1 MMPRILPRGA
11 RCLVLVV
18 PLLILANRASASDS
32 IEQAGTVLEILLPA
46 TATGLT
52 LGYKDGT
59 GALQFGESAAL
70 TLGVTYALKYGI
82 DETRPNGGGQSFPS
96 GHASISFASAEFMRK
111 RYGWEYGL
119 PAYAAAS
126 FVAYS
131 RVEAGEHHPQDVAAG
146 AAIGIIS
153 SYIFTRPF
161 AGWLIQPDVDPRYY
175 AIMLSRTW

>member
-1 MMPRILPRGA
+1 MPRILPRGA

-18 PLLILANRASASDS
+18 PLLILANSASASDD
-32 IEQAGTVLEILLPA
+32 IEVAGTALEVALTVA
-46 TATGLT
+46 AAGLT

-70 TLGVTYALKYGI
+70 TLGVTYALKYAVN
-82 DETRPNGGGQSFPS
+82 ETRPNGGDQSFPS
-96 GHASISFASAEFMRK
+96 GHASISFASAEFIRK

-175 AIMLSRTW
+175 AIRLSRTW

>member
-1 MMPRILPRGA
+1 MRDPVLSGEELERRLGEAFPEAFNPTSGLSVEAIWYGGA
-11 RCLVLVV
+11 RM
-18 PLLILANRASASDS
+18 R
-32 IEQAGTVLEILLPA
+32 
-46 TATGLT
+46 

-59 GALQFGESAAL
+59 GALQFAESAAL
-70 TLGVTYALKYGI
+70 TLGVTYALKYAVN
-82 DETRPNGGGQSFPS
+82 ETRPNGDSQSFPS
-96 GHASISFASAEFMRK
+96 GHASISFSAAEFMRK

-131 RVEAGEHHPQDVAAG
+131 RVEAGDHHPQDVAAG

-161 AGWLIQPDVDPRYY
+161 AGWLIQPDVNPRYY
-175 AIMLSRTW
+175 AIRLSRTW